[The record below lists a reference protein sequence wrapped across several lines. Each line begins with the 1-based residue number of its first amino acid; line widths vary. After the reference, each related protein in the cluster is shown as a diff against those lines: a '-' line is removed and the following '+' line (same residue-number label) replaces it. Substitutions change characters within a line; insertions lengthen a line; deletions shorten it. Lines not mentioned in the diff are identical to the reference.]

1 MEAKTTALKS
11 TAEGEDAG
19 ELKTAIAEFE
29 PALQQLGGCQ
39 PQGGPQPGS
48 TAGAAAGKGDED
60 IKDAD
65 FEVK

>member
-1 MEAKTTALKS
+1 
-11 TAEGEDAG
+11 
-19 ELKTAIAEFE
+19 LKTAIAEFE
-29 PALQQLGGCQ
+29 QALQQLGGGQ
-39 PQGGPQPGS
+39 PQGGPQPGA